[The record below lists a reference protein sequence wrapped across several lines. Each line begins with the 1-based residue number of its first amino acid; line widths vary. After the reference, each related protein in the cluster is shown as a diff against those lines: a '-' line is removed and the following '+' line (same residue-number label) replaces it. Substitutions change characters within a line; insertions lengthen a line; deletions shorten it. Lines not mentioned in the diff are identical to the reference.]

1 MAHEMIVMSTKLKQA
16 NVGDLVQAVKKI
28 SHIKDI
34 KSFMTFPKLDKTKEL
49 KVVVFT
55 DAFLGNINEGTGS
68 TGAYIIWLMDNTGR
82 CCLIAWNAKKIKR
95 VVRSTLA
102 AEILSLEEGL
112 EASFY
117 LRI

>member
-55 DAFLGNINEGTGS
+55 DASLGNINEGTGS
-68 TGAYIIWLMDNTGR
+68 TGAYIIWLMLSDSMECEEN
-82 CCLIAWNAKKIKR
+82 KKSSTINFSCR
-95 VVRSTLA
+95 DAQLRRRS
-102 AEILSLEEGL
+102 
-112 EASFY
+112 
-117 LRI
+117 